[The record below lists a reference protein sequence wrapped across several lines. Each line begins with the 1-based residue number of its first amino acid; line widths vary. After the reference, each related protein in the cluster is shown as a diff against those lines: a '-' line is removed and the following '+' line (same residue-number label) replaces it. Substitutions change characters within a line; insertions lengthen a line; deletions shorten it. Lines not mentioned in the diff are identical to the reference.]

1 MKESVSAL
9 MDGEI
14 DEQEAARTLNAL
26 GRDPELKAKW
36 DEYHLIGDALRNNAL
51 LSVDVAPSV
60 SRKLEGE
67 PTVLAPRTR
76 RAFSSGKIAT
86 WALAASVSFA
96 AVVAWQQ
103 LGRDGQGEPVV
114 LAQAVPTPAA
124 RPALNEADDPYLMA
138 HQEFAA
144 EPAVVKTSLQ
154 SEVRH

>member
-26 GRDPELKAKW
+26 GQDPDLKASW

-51 LSVDVAPSV
+51 LSVSVAPAV
-60 SRKLEGE
+60 SRQVESE
-67 PTVLAPRTR
+67 PTVLAPRQR
-76 RAFSSGKIAT
+76 RSFHSGKIAT

-103 LGRDGQGEPVV
+103 FGRDPGLSTAPTVA
-114 LAQAVPTPAA
+114 LAVPTPTMSA
-124 RPALNEADDPYLMA
+124 RDDSYLTA
-138 HQEFAA
+138 HQEIATD
-144 EPAVVKTSLQ
+144 PVVVKAALQ